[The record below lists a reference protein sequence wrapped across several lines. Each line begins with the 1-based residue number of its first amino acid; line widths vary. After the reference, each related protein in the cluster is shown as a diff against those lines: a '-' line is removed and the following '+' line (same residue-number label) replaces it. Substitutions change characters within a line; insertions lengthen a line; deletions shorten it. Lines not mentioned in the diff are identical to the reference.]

1 MDFFTHF
8 LVPFIIL
15 SFFKVKNRLSG
26 AFGGISIDFDFILFA
41 IGFLSP
47 ELFIFSHRGI
57 THSVLFGFVTA
68 LLFIYILTRSSVQDF
83 NSKLFKRPFHVEFN
97 GRSVL

>member
-26 AFGGISIDFDFILFA
+26 AFGGISIDLQIKSQK
-41 IGFLSP
+41 IGL
-47 ELFIFSHRGI
+47 
-57 THSVLFGFVTA
+57 
-68 LLFIYILTRSSVQDF
+68 
-83 NSKLFKRPFHVEFN
+83 
-97 GRSVL
+97 